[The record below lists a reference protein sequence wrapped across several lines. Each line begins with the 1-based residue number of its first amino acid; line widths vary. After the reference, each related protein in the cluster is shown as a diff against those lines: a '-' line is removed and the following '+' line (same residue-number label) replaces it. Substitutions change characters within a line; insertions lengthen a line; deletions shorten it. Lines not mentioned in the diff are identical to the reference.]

1 MRTTLCLQ
9 LLIAA
14 VAPTLAD
21 IGMMFKKFPQSVAAP
36 VGDEV
41 AFECVVNVPGDKLA
55 WRWRPVEDIRW
66 RDANGTNDKTS
77 TRLVVTVN
85 EDTPTSMYQCV
96 VWYGVVSLV
105 SVPARLSIARLE
117 LNGLRPNTR
126 VISAPPHNTLVLHC
140 RKPVSEPPAV
150 INWWKEIRG
159 NRKAIETPHGVL
171 VIHNASAE
179 DSGTYGC
186 SATNVPSDKT
196 VDLPEKVHLKVERSA
211 SGDIKFLE
219 AEEYVGTID
228 NDGVLTVSVKPREAL
243 RLWCGA
249 VGSPPPRVTWSR
261 QRGTLTRGKHNHT
274 LVIEPFTPEDEDVY
288 SCSANGIRR
297 SWKVI
302 ALQTPYWEGEVS
314 NANATEGGE
323 AHITCGVPHGQP
335 PPNITWLLNSEPVQS
350 AKTNRTVGETELFI
364 RPVEKRHAGV
374 VQCFACNSLGCAYD
388 AALLT
393 VVPMQISDDM
403 DYSAEVPKTLHNP
416 SQSPKRHFR
425 KPQRKHKVA
434 MIPPSKPNVTRLSDT
449 SVMVSWTH
457 PNHGLPIQFYKVQ
470 YKEVSNVSDMSWQ
483 TGIWDILP
491 RIHACEVDTLHP
503 NIYYKEKWK
512 SLVGALLGEQA
523 ATEEKRLPKKIINS
537 LSKFRIA
544 AVYSNQDNKQGK
556 SSGRFYLQRGVTSVP
571 RAPVL
576 TTAVP
581 MSPHAV
587 QLNWTWSP
595 GSDGIQ
601 AEGFYVYFRALTSAG
616 LYDKAAVPSGSAR
629 SMVLS
634 HLMPD
639 NAYELKIRSYV
650 TQAASEF
657 SSIRDVKT
665 LRLANGSTT
674 TTEAPVEDV
683 KGSTRAPDP
692 LVTAGGAL
700 GAVALLVLLAVILFL
715 CRRAKRPPADKEKG
729 SVPETGSGNGYIQ
742 AKVPITITANPMHA
756 EGGDGGVEMSFLHN
770 NNCGNTG
777 NNDDTL
783 PHSRK
788 NVPTTRQYV

>member
-1 MRTTLCLQ
+1 MASALCLQ

-14 VAPTLAD
+14 VAPALAD
-21 IGMMFKKFPQSVAAP
+21 IGMRFKKFPQSVAAP

-55 WRWRPVEDIRW
+55 WRWRPVDDTRW

-77 TRLVVTVN
+77 TRLIVTVK

-105 SVPARLSIARLE
+105 SVPAKLTVARLE
-117 LNGLRPNTR
+117 LTGLRPNTR

-140 RKPVSEPPAV
+140 REPVSEPTAV
-150 INWWKEIRG
+150 INWWKEHKG
-159 NRKAIETPHGVL
+159 NKKPIETPHGVL
-171 VIHNASAE
+171 VIHNASSE
-179 DSGTYGC
+179 HSGTYGC

-196 VDLPEKVHLKVERSA
+196 VDLLEKVHLKVDRSVP
-211 SGDIKFLE
+211 GEVKFLE
-219 AEEYVGTID
+219 SEEYVGTID
-228 NDGVLTVSVKPREAL
+228 NNGVLTVSVKPREPL
-243 RLWCGA
+243 RLWCGI
-249 VGSPPPRVTWSR
+249 VGSPPPRVSWSR
-261 QRGTLTRGKHNHT
+261 QRGALTRGKHNHT
-274 LVIEPFTPEDEDVY
+274 LIVDPFTPDDDDVY

-297 SWKVI
+297 SWKVV
-302 ALQTPYWEGEVS
+302 ALEAPYWEGEAN

-323 AHITCGVPHGQP
+323 AHVTCGIPHGQP
-335 PPNITWLLNSEPVQS
+335 SPTISWLLNSEPVES
-350 AKTNRTVGETELFI
+350 ADTNITVGDTELFI
-364 RPVEKRHAGV
+364 SPVEKRHAGV
-374 VQCFACNSLGCAYD
+374 VQCFACNPLGCAYD

-393 VVPMQISDDM
+393 VVPVQISDDM

-416 SQSPKRHFR
+416 SQSPKRHYR
-425 KPQRKHKVA
+425 KNPRKHKVS

-449 SVMVSWTH
+449 SVMVSWSH
-457 PNHGLPIQFYKVQ
+457 PNHGLSIQFYKVQ
-470 YKEVSNVSDMSWQ
+470 YKEVTNMSDMSWQ

-491 RIHACEVDTLHP
+491 HIHACEVDTLHP
-503 NIYYKEKWK
+503 NIYY
-512 SLVGALLGEQA
+512 
-523 ATEEKRLPKKIINS
+523 
-537 LSKFRIA
+537 KFRIA

-571 RAPVL
+571 RTPVL
-576 TTAVP
+576 TAAAPT
-581 MSPHAV
+581 SPHAV

-595 GSDGIQ
+595 GSDGVQ

-629 SMVLS
+629 SVVLP

-639 NAYELKIRSYV
+639 TAYELKIRSYV

-657 SSIRDVKT
+657 SSIKDVKT
-665 LRLANGSTT
+665 LRATNAPTT
-674 TTEAPVEDV
+674 TTEAPPEDV
-683 KGSTRAPDP
+683 KGSNRAPDP

-729 SVPETGSGNGYIQ
+729 SVPEGGRGNGYIQ